1 MPARFPLAVFCA
13 VAALLVLAPGRVA
26 AQSGEI
32 TPVPGGAFEVL
43 EGDEA
48 DAASFSPAEESE
60 IGRIVRDYLL
70 DNPEV
75 IVEVLQVIQQ
85 RRQQAEREQHQ
96 ANLVSAQD
104 GIFDEARDPFVGNP
118 DASVTVV
125 EFFDYHC
132 PFCKRMA
139 NGIALLTEQDDDVKV
154 VFKEFPVFGP
164 ESVFAA
170 RAALAS
176 RKQGLYGEFHLA
188 LMRNRGRLNESIVM
202 RLADRIGLDTDRLRT
217 DMQAPEI
224 EETIRSNLQLAQRLG
239 IRGTPS
245 FIIGNELVPGAL
257 DIGTMRRIIQAKRQ
271 S

>member
-1 MPARFPLAVFCA
+1 
-13 VAALLVLAPGRVA
+13 
-26 AQSGEI
+26 
-32 TPVPGGAFEVL
+32 
-43 EGDEA
+43 
-48 DAASFSPAEESE
+48 
-60 IGRIVRDYLL
+60 IVRDYLL
-70 DNPEV
+70 ENPEV
-75 IVEVLQVIQQ
+75 IVEVLQRIQE
-85 RRQQAEREQHQ
+85 RRQQAQREQYQ

-104 GIFDEARDPFVGNP
+104 GIFDETRDPFAGNP
-118 DASVTVV
+118 EASVTVV

-176 RKQGLYGEFHLA
+176 KKQGMYREFHLA

-202 RLADRIGLDTDRLRT
+202 RLADRVGLDTDRLRE

-224 EETIRSNLQLAQRLG
+224 EETIRHNLQLAQRLG

-245 FIIGNELVPGAL
+245 FIIGDELVPGAL
-257 DIGTMRRIIQAKRQ
+257 DISTMRRLIQAKRQ